1 VLAAYALKLVLGR
14 VEQPAERAPAGRG
27 RGRGDRQRRGAGSAR
42 VARQA
47 TPASV
52 RRGPLFVLMLGAAGI
67 AVPLMIIFEHP
78 VTRIVGVIGLF
89 TFIIS
94 GVFLIADPAFLDQE
108 ET

>member
-1 VLAAYALKLVLGR
+1 MLAAYALRLVLGR
-14 VEQPAERAPAGRG
+14 VEEPAERAPARRG
-27 RGRGDRQRRGAGSAR
+27 RGARQRRGASSAR
-42 VARQA
+42 AARAA

-78 VTRIVGVIGLF
+78 VTRIVGVVGLF